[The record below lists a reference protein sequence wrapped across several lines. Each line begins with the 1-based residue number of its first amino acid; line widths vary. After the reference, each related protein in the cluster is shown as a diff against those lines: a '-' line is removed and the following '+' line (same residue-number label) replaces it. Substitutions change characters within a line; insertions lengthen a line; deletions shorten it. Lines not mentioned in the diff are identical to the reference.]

1 MPEISQDQ
9 FETMYP
15 ANPPAT
21 PQQLRLRANSAGTRS
36 GNKQNNDTSDVVV
49 GVASSSESAV
59 FDRSNSVTSNTDEEI
74 AIARSSARQLRLLS
88 ETSVGDAEMV
98 NSFVEFHN
106 DHFYG
111 YKREMSHR

>member
-36 GNKQNNDTSDVVV
+36 GIYNNNNNSCDVIT
-49 GVASSSESAV
+49 ESAV
-59 FDRSNSVTSNTDEEI
+59 FDRSNSVTSNTDAEI
-74 AIARSSARQLRLLS
+74 AIARSSSRQLRLLS
-88 ETSVGDAEMV
+88 ETSVGETEMA
-98 NSFVEFHN
+98 NSFVEFHT
-106 DHFYG
+106 DYFYG